1 MTSTKFVQIISQGP
15 KILSKVECV
24 LPKDTTLCRPATP
37 QSQVKHFTI
46 EPLLS
51 QYSETCFKQP
61 LKRSKMV
68 FKTDYRLMQAKHI
81 AEYSAILSTFIKLPL
96 VIKIFVLSFFSGRL
110 RHVLLYTHFY
120 NTHWVQDNSAQNQL
134 GPCQL
139 GPHKTGPCQ
148 LGPRCKTGPN
158 LSFINIQLV
167 PHFRGIEVCECKI
180 RPFTLS
186 SESSILTRLRILN
199 FIMVDSADTN
209 KRPRCY
215 KVLPH

>member
-1 MTSTKFVQIISQGP
+1 MSCPRTQHFVVQ
-15 KILSKVECV
+15 
-24 LPKDTTLCRPATP
+24 
-37 QSQVKHFTI
+37 
-46 EPLLS
+46 
-51 QYSETCFKQP
+51 QP
-61 LKRSKMV
+61 LSLKSNTLQLSHCCPSTVKPVLSSHSKRSKMV
-68 FKTDYRLMQAKHI
+68 FKTDYRLMQVKHI

-158 LSFINIQLV
+158 NIQLV

-180 RPFTLS
+180 RPFTVS

-199 FIMVDSADTN
+199 FIMVDSADAN

-215 KVLPH
+215 SHFMHTRKFET